1 MNSIKDGGVAKMM
14 VIGGKKLGKSW
25 WKDGKVGGR

>member
-1 MNSIKDGGVAKMM
+1 MSSIKDGGVAKMM

-25 WKDGKVGGR
+25 WKVTKVSKM